1 MGTGGD
7 PKSALSLSAKLIIYW
22 QVGELVCA
30 LFVVWGTRAAEEQKK
45 LPLFCEKR
53 GEFCQKCEDFRP
65 QTVRFFAAK
74 RVGGTKG
81 LGFVV
86 GGGGG

>member
-1 MGTGGD
+1 M
-7 PKSALSLSAKLIIYW
+7 SAKLIIYW

-53 GEFCQKCEDFRP
+53 GEFCQKREDFRP
-65 QTVRFFAAK
+65 QAVRFSAVGETSVAK
-74 RVGGTKG
+74 ALNLAVGI
-81 LGFVV
+81 
-86 GGGGG
+86 GGG

>member
-30 LFVVWGTRAAEEQKK
+30 LFVVWGTRAAEEQKNSPCFGENEGSFVRNVRTFARK
-45 LPLFCEKR
+45 LCGFPR
-53 GEFCQKCEDFRP
+53 WGE
-65 QTVRFFAAK
+65 TSLAK
-74 RVGGTKG
+74 ALNLAVGI
-81 LGFVV
+81 
-86 GGGGG
+86 GGG